1 MLDGYVAGIEFLGEK
16 AYEGAKKVGQVAADV
31 KEKAG
36 FFWNAARDKVFGIHE
51 NLSPESQINDPVNV
65 NVPVFIF
72 GSAPGQNNR
81 APRDNGGSPMSP
93 GVWLTVDV
101 PENVA
106 LLAFDFTLHGDPQ
119 DACLVC
125 AAGGEN
131 IFSTQLKFMDED
143 APQSVDPIDISA
155 YTGQRV
161 ELFFGI
167 TGSTSAEIELEGIR
181 FITIPQPTLI
191 AVDAGDHLELKWP
204 AAATGWMLET
214 SDDLSTWAAVPD
226 AANATA
232 AQGVLTLAQPR
243 TPGRRFFR
251 LRRVE

>member
-1 MLDGYVAGIEFLGEK
+1 MQPVVRGAEVVHAGYGAVGDAERKVLDGYVAGIEFLGEK

-161 ELFFGI
+161 ELFS
-167 TGSTSAEIELEGIR
+167 GSLAAPPPKLNWKASASSPFHSPL
-181 FITIPQPTLI
+181 
-191 AVDAGDHLELKWP
+191 
-204 AAATGWMLET
+204 
-214 SDDLSTWAAVPD
+214 
-226 AANATA
+226 
-232 AQGVLTLAQPR
+232 
-243 TPGRRFFR
+243 
-251 LRRVE
+251 